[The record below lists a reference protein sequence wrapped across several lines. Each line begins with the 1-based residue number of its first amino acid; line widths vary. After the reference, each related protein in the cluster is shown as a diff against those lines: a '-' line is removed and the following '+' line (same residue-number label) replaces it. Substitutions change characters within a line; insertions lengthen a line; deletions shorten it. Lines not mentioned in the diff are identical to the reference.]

1 MKRKQILSLAC
12 VLTAIVF
19 LSSCATLKVTED
31 YDKDANF
38 KLYKSFA
45 IDVLK
50 TPATVNQLNQTRVI
64 NAVRAEMIKKGF
76 TENTSTPD
84 MVVSITLIFK
94 DEKSVTA
101 STNYYGGYGYGGM
114 YRPYGWGGG
123 MASGHTTYNVDNYIN
138 GSLIIG
144 VADTKTKNLLWEGI
158 GNKDLEDK
166 IKDPDTTIPEVV
178 AKIMYGFP
186 PGSTAKK

>member
-12 VLTAIVF
+12 VFTAIVC
-19 LSSCATLKVTED
+19 LSSCASLKVTED
-31 YDKDANF
+31 FDKNANF
-38 KLYKSFA
+38 QLYKSFA

-64 NAVRAEMIKKGF
+64 NAVKAEMIKKGF

-94 DEKSVTA
+94 DEKSVTS
-101 STNYYGGYGYGGM
+101 STNYYGYGGV

-123 MASGHTTYNVDNYIN
+123 MGASGHTTYNVNNYIN

-178 AKIMYGFP
+178 AKIMAGFP